1 MLRDV
6 WLHVVGVIYTKCDHT
21 GNLQIACP
29 PFPPS
34 RSSDGGLNASVHA
47 HCSSMG
53 FTDSIDAMLSGRE
66 RSRVKRN
73 GMLML
78 LLLVTLDGA
87 CVVFIRESL
96 AFVGLPRPQWTLSAL
111 LAALPSFSGDTVD
124 VQLLFILRVLTISIL
139 AWVAV
144 RVGQADLSS
153 VKRKGDEG
161 TVPITEPLLINAG
174 PTASGPSCTC
184 NGSSSHGPSCNGSSS
199 HQNGGGVGGSG
210 AGVGGGGGV
219 GGGARKQAGHEVNTE
234 HLESF
239 RLKQA
244 AEQRKNVLIAAVFI
258 ASTVSQCYVGIK
270 CVSFVGVWPE
280 HPEAMSV
287 QGALMGLS
295 VLFIN
300 IEAWLIK
307 RLVNALTKEEG
318 FFVPEFHPHPHA
330 RTPKVAAG
338 TAAELGPAAER
349 RRSRPGAPSHAWA
362 QRPSE
367 LQRGRAAATWA
378 PQCRPWFG
386 ASSEAPEPHAA
397 PIPPL
402 SLLGPQSLLCRHA
415 AAPLRHVPRQDEA
428 ELPLPG
434 V

>member
-1 MLRDV
+1 
-6 WLHVVGVIYTKCDHT
+6 
-21 GNLQIACP
+21 
-29 PFPPS
+29 
-34 RSSDGGLNASVHA
+34 
-47 HCSSMG
+47 MG

-210 AGVGGGGGV
+210 TGVGGGGGV

-338 TAAELGPAAER
+338 TAAELGQRRSGAAHGLGSPRTPGHSGPLSSSAAELLPR
-349 RRSRPGAPSHAWA
+349 GPRSAALGSEVPG
-362 QRPSE
+362 
-367 LQRGRAAATWA
+367 
-378 PQCRPWFG
+378 
-386 ASSEAPEPHAA
+386 PHAA
-397 PIPPL
+397 PIPPR
-402 SLLGPQSLLCRHA
+402 SLLGPQSLLRRHA

-434 V
+434 L

>member
-1 MLRDV
+1 MFLLQRD
-6 WLHVVGVIYTKCDHT
+6 GPFS
-21 GNLQIACP
+21 P
-29 PFPPS
+29 PVETVQDERVRVKGQS
-34 RSSDGGLNASVHA
+34 GRQET
-47 HCSSMG
+47 MG

-111 LAALPSFSGDTVD
+111 LAALPNFSGDTVD

-184 NGSSSHGPSCNGSSS
+184 NGC
-199 HQNGGGVGGSG
+199 GGVGGSG
-210 AGVGGGGGV
+210 AGVGGGGGSGV
-219 GGGARKQAGHEVNTE
+219 GVGVGARKQAGHEVNSE

-258 ASTVSQCYVGIK
+258 ASTAAQCYVGIK
-270 CVSFVGVWPE
+270 CVSFVGVWPA
-280 HPEAMSV
+280 HPAAMSV

-300 IEAWLIK
+300 IEAWLVK

-330 RTPKVAAG
+330 RRPNVAAG
-338 TAAELGPAAER
+338 VAAEL
-349 RRSRPGAPSHAWA
+349 RRSRPGAPSHTWA

-367 LQRGRAAATWA
+367 LCYSSQSSRAAAASA
-378 PQCRPWFG
+378 PAVPPMGRGLG
-386 ASSEAPEPHAA
+386 AGGRGAVAPSRADSTSQP
-397 PIPPL
+397 
-402 SLLGPQSLLCRHA
+402 LGPQSLLRRHA

-434 V
+434 VRLRRLPALLQQEGQGHWRGHAPRR

>member
-1 MLRDV
+1 
-6 WLHVVGVIYTKCDHT
+6 
-21 GNLQIACP
+21 
-29 PFPPS
+29 
-34 RSSDGGLNASVHA
+34 
-47 HCSSMG
+47 MG

-73 GMLML
+73 GILML
-78 LLLVTLDGA
+78 LFLVTLDGA

-161 TVPITEPLLINAG
+161 TVPITEPLLINTG

-184 NGSSSHGPSCNGSSS
+184 NGC
-199 HQNGGGVGGSG
+199 GGVGGSGAGVGGGGGSGVG

-307 RLVNALTKEEG
+307 RLVNALTKEDG

-330 RTPKVAAG
+330 RTPKVARWDGGGAG
-338 TAAELGPAAER
+338 AAAER
-349 RRSRPGAPSHAWA
+349 GRSRPGAPLHAWA

-378 PQCRPWFG
+378 LGSEPPPPRRP
-386 ASSEAPEPHAA
+386 
-397 PIPPL
+397 
-402 SLLGPQSLLCRHA
+402 GPT
-415 AAPLRHVPRQDEA
+415 PRRFH
-428 ELPLPG
+428 L
-434 V
+434 

>member
-1 MLRDV
+1 MRACS
-6 WLHVVGVIYTKCDHT
+6 GV
-21 GNLQIACP
+21 QAE
-29 PFPPS
+29 
-34 RSSDGGLNASVHA
+34 R
-47 HCSSMG
+47 SMG

-78 LLLVTLDGA
+78 LFLVTLDGA

-96 AFVGLPRPQWTLSAL
+96 VFVGLPRPQWTLSAL

-144 RVGQADLSS
+144 HVGQADLSS

-184 NGSSSHGPSCNGSSS
+184 NGC
-199 HQNGGGVGGSG
+199 GGVGGSG
-210 AGVGGGGGV
+210 AGVGGGGGSGV
-219 GGGARKQAGHEVNTE
+219 GVGVGARKQAGHEVNSE

-258 ASTVSQCYVGIK
+258 ASTAAQCYVGIK
-270 CVSFVGVWPE
+270 CVSFVGVWPA
-280 HPEAMSV
+280 HPAAMSV

-300 IEAWLIK
+300 VEAWLVK

-330 RTPKVAAG
+330 RRPNVAAG
-338 TAAELGPAAER
+338 VAAEL
-349 RRSRPGAPSHAWA
+349 RRSRPGAPSHTWA

-367 LQRGRAAATWA
+367 LCYSSQSSRAAAASA
-378 PQCRPWFG
+378 PAVPPMGRGLG
-386 ASSEAPEPHAA
+386 AGGRGAVAPSRADSTSQP
-397 PIPPL
+397 
-402 SLLGPQSLLCRHA
+402 LGPQSLLRRHA

-434 V
+434 VRLRRLPALLQQERQGHWRGHAPRR